1 MAAAAARRQPV
12 PAFVFIELLRSYHS
26 SAMGRALIAIAVVLA
41 VTVVSPVSASPTA
54 KLPTLKAWVGGRGSE
69 FIGISKVTW
78 HGPVVTRLR
87 PGSYTMLISDSFAAF
102 YLVGPGIYR
111 SNAPTSR
118 SNSPLVKWRIKLI
131 RGSYAYGAAGMPGER
146 VRRFVVR

>member
-1 MAAAAARRQPV
+1 MGAAAAKRQPV
-12 PAFVFIELLRSYHS
+12 PAFVFIDIGGYHS
-26 SAMGRALIAIAVVLA
+26 SVMGRAVIAIAVVLA
-41 VTVVSPVSASPTA
+41 VTAVSPVSASPTA

-69 FIGISKVTW
+69 FIGVSKVTW

-87 PGSYTMLISDSFAAF
+87 PGTYTMLISDSFAAF

-111 SNAPTSR
+111 TNAPISR

-131 RGSYAYGAAGMPGER
+131 RGSYTYGASGMR
-146 VRRFVVR
+146 SVKVRRLIVR